1 MGLIYTKKKDEETQ
15 NTADPWN
22 VYGVGFGRE
31 SKADS
36 KKVAWEVR
44 STTEDLPAGQK
55 DTSEADLVIS
65 VNEPEAE
72 NTDSAENDLSAET
85 NDPAEPAETTE

>member
-22 VYGVGFGRE
+22 VYGVVFGRE

-36 KKVAWEVR
+36 EKVAWEVR
-44 STTEDLPAGQK
+44 STTEDLPTGQK
-55 DTSEADLVIS
+55 EPDDATLVIT
-65 VNEPEAE
+65 VNDQNVENSE
-72 NTDSAENDLSAET
+72 NT
-85 NDPAEPAETTE
+85 

>member
-31 SKADS
+31 SKVDS

-55 DTSEADLVIS
+55 DTDEADLVIS
-65 VNEPEAE
+65 GNEP
-72 NTDSAENDLSAET
+72 
-85 NDPAEPAETTE
+85 

>member
-1 MGLIYTKKKDEETQ
+1 MGLIYKKKKDEETQ

-36 KKVAWEVR
+36 EKVAWEVR
-44 STTEDLPAGQK
+44 STTEDLPTGQK
-55 DTSEADLVIS
+55 DPDDATLVVT
-65 VNEPEAE
+65 VNDQNVENSE
-72 NTDSAENDLSAET
+72 NT
-85 NDPAEPAETTE
+85 